1 MTKRRF
7 FELRAHW
14 PGAWSGASALML
26 LFILTGSLPIL
37 WAQQAGSGAPMIHK
51 VVAMV
56 QLNVAVTDRRGR
68 YVTGLKP
75 SDFEI
80 TEDGI
85 PERIATFGEGNQ
97 AAKAVFEFG
106 PSAGPAQITLP
117 GMTPDGARGSHSPA
131 AASGLSESTVSSL
144 AGASVFILFD
154 TSDYMFT
161 HRGFVYAQDSISQF
175 VRSLDGPDRIAF
187 YSYSRDLT
195 RDAMLTTKRETV
207 LQGVR
212 STVDGDDA
220 ALYDALLLTLKDASQ
235 YSGRKVIVVFSNGP
249 DNAST
254 VSPEDVGELAQSLGI
269 PIYMVSTA
277 ASRLDPVSSAVF
289 SRISASTGGEAFFT
303 HTWKDQQQAFAAIE
317 EDLAHLYLITYYP
330 QPNPNMGWRAIR
342 VRLKGK
348 EFRGYHIRTRSGY
361 RPLPSSYESGTL
373 PTP

>member
-1 MTKRRF
+1 MTERRF
-7 FELRAHW
+7 LGAFPSL
-14 PGAWSGASALML
+14 PGSRVGAFALSLLLLLAGLSVASA
-26 LFILTGSLPIL
+26 
-37 WAQQAGSGAPMIHK
+37 QQDQSSASVIHK
-51 VVAMV
+51 TVNLV
-56 QLNVAVTDRRGR
+56 QLNVAVTNRRGQ

-80 TEDGI
+80 TEDKI

-97 AAKAVFEFG
+97 AARAVYEFG
-106 PSAGPAQITLP
+106 AGAGPAQIALP
-117 GMTPDGARGSHSPA
+117 GSAPGGTNAGVASA
-131 AASGLSESTVSSL
+131 AASGSSTPPASAL

-154 TSDYMFT
+154 TSDYMFP
-161 HRGFVYAQDSISQF
+161 HRGFVYAQDSIAQF

-195 RDAMLTTKRETV
+195 RAARLTTNREAV
-207 LQGVR
+207 LRGVR

-220 ALYDALLLTLKDASQ
+220 ALYDALILTLKDASQ
-235 YSGRKVIVVFSNGP
+235 YTGRKVIVVFSNGP

-277 ASRLDPVSSAVF
+277 DSRLDPVSAAVF
-289 SRISASTGGEAFFT
+289 RRISTSTGGEAFFT
-303 HTWKDQQQAFAAIE
+303 RNWKDQQQAFAAIE

-330 QPNPNMGWRAIR
+330 QPNPNMGWRTIR

-348 EFRGYHIRTRSGY
+348 QFRGYHIRTRSGY
-361 RPLPSSYESGTL
+361 RPLPQSFETATL

>member
-1 MTKRRF
+1 MKRC
-7 FELRAHW
+7 LPIAI
-14 PGAWSGASALML
+14 L
-26 LFILTGSLPIL
+26 LFLAGAFPLL
-37 WAQQAGSGAPMIHK
+37 NAQQPQAGAPVIHK
-51 VVAMV
+51 TVNLV

-68 YVTGLKP
+68 YVTGLTP

-97 AAKAVFEFG
+97 PAKAVYQFG
-106 PSAGPAQITLP
+106 PGAGPAKIALP
-117 GMTPDGARGSHSPA
+117 GVADASAAGESSAGARG
-131 AASGLSESTVSSL
+131 ASMPGLSAL

-154 TSDYMFT
+154 TSDYMFP
-161 HRGFVYAQDSISQF
+161 HRGFVYAQDSIAQF

-195 RDAMLTTKRETV
+195 RAAPLTTNRQVV
-207 LQGVR
+207 LRGVR

-220 ALYDALLLTLKDASQ
+220 ALYDALLLTVKDASQ

-254 VSPEDVGELAQSLGI
+254 VSPEDVGELAQSEGI
-269 PIYMVSTA
+269 PIYMVSTVE
-277 ASRLDPVSSAVF
+277 SRLDPVSAAVF
-289 SRISASTGGEAFFT
+289 QGISASTGGEAFFT
-303 HTWKDQQQAFAAIE
+303 RNWKDQREAFAAIR

-330 QPNPNMGWRAIR
+330 QPNPDTGWRTIK
-342 VRLKGK
+342 VKLKGRQ
-348 EFRGYHIRTRSGY
+348 FRGYHIRTRSGY
-361 RPLPSSYESGTL
+361 WPLPETTLADSL